1 MNDQI
6 TKQLVD
12 ALLGNQRKERFWRNI
27 RFFIGVVVI
36 IAIFI
41 LVNFSHDSNSAH
53 FNSSKPYVALVR
65 LQGEIMPGQPFSA
78 IHVIPQLQRAFA
90 DKNAKAVILDI
101 NSPGG
106 SAVQASLIHDAIM
119 RLKKQ
124 YHKRVVVVGED
135 ALASGA
141 YMIAVAADQIY
152 VNPDTITGSIGV
164 VMSGFGFNDTIQKLG
179 ITRRVF
185 TAGTNKDRL
194 DPFEPLRKQDISK
207 VHILLSDVHDR
218 FVAMVKQGRGD
229 RLNVHAKG
237 LFSGD
242 FWTGAQAKKLGLVDG
257 TADLWQVMSKQ
268 FHVRQF
274 KDYSDQPNMLDQLA
288 HGLGTELH
296 FHMLTAMSSFQARMF

>member
-12 ALLGNQRKERFWRNI
+12 ILIGNQRKERFWRNI
-27 RFFIGVVVI
+27 RFFIGLIVI
-36 IAIFI
+36 IAIFFS
-41 LVNFSHDSNSAH
+41 VNFSYGSSSSH
-53 FNSSKPYVALVR
+53 FNSSKPYVALIR
-65 LQGEIMPGQPFSA
+65 LQGEIMPGQAFSA

-90 DKNAKAVILDI
+90 DKKAKAVILDI

-106 SAVQASLIHDAIM
+106 SAVQASLIHDAVL
-119 RLKKQ
+119 RLKKR

-152 VNPDTITGSIGV
+152 VNTDTITGSIGV
-164 VMSGFGFNDTIQKLG
+164 VMSGFGFDGALQKLG
-179 ITRRVF
+179 MTRRVF
-185 TAGTNKDRL
+185 TAGSNKDRL
-194 DPFEPLRKQDISK
+194 DPFEPLRSQDITK
-207 VHILLSDVHDR
+207 VNLLLDDVHSR

-229 RLNVHAKG
+229 RLNDHVKD

-257 TADLWQVMSKQ
+257 TADLWQVMAQQ
-268 FHVRQF
+268 FHVQQF
-274 KDYSDQPNMLDQLA
+274 RDYSIQPSMFDRLA

-296 FHMLTAMSSFQARMF
+296 FHMMTAMSSFQEKIF